1 MPSRRQRV
9 PPPRSSAGWLAQS
22 HTGAAYLTD
31 ILDPILLI
39 ATGIGLTSPT
49 LMAATIAATHT
60 TNPSRP
66 ALAPGYHLVFLTA
79 AALALAIVAISAYHA
94 PDLRIHP

>member
-1 MPSRRQRV
+1 
-9 PPPRSSAGWLAQS
+9 
-22 HTGAAYLTD
+22 
-31 ILDPILLI
+31 
-39 ATGIGLTSPT
+39 
-49 LMAATIAATHT
+49 MAATIAATHT